1 MSDPFQTHSAFSWVE
16 LRTDDPEKAKTF
28 YKDVIGWDMEA
39 MPGPGTAYNILKVG
53 DQSVGGI
60 VALPEEAAGA
70 PSHWCAYI
78 TVDDVDART
87 KKAEEAGATI
97 MSPPM
102 DMPGVGRM
110 STIQDPTG
118 GVIALMTYSQ
128 D

>member
-1 MSDPFQTHSAFSWVE
+1 MSDAFQTHSAFSWME
-16 LRTDDPEKAKTF
+16 LRTNDPDKAKAF
-28 YKDVIGWDMEA
+28 YKDVIGWEMEP
-39 MPGPGTAYNILKVG
+39 MPGPGMVYNLLKVN

-60 VALPEEAAGA
+60 VALPDAAGDA

-87 KKAEEAGATI
+87 KKAEDAGATI
-97 MSPPM
+97 IAPPM

-128 D
+128 S